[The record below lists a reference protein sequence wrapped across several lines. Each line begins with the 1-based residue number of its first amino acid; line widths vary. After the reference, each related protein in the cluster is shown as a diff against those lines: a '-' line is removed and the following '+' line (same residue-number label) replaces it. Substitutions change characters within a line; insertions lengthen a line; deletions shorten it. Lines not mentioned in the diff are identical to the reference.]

1 MEQDRSTIAR
11 KLLEAKEEMVHPL
24 TGKKETH
31 SYEDWIMIH
40 HPKLKA
46 IRDTYK
52 NRK

>member
-11 KLLEAKEEMVHPL
+11 KWLEAKVTMVHPH
-24 TGKKETH
+24 TGEKKTH